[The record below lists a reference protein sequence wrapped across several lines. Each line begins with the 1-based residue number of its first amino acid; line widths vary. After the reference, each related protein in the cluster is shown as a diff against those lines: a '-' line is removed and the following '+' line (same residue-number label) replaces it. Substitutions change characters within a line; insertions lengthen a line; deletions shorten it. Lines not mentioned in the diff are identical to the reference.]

1 MKISQRL
8 LTYGCALAVVCL
20 LVTSGL
26 AGQDANP
33 IPNRITQAP
42 DAKTRVT
49 LTGNVHPLARAENS
63 DANAWWEKRRKL
75 YNIALVLAGFGAF
88 AAYAA
93 VLDHFSCSG
102 PDCRGSVEDTEITLF
117 TIMFQALGYLVA
129 MGVANVLFGLG
140 ALSEQLFRPKNRRRW
155 RRACFVLGVCF
166 SVALPFLV
174 PVLVALRLGGR
185 Q

>member
-1 MKISQRL
+1 MPAACPHSSRRAAPL
-8 LTYGCALAVVCL
+8 
-20 LVTSGL
+20 GL
-26 AGQDANP
+26 AIRPGDPLIYSASGY
-33 IPNRITQAP
+33 
-42 DAKTRVT
+42 T
-49 LTGNVHPLARAENS
+49 LLMDPLARAENS

>member
-63 DANAWWEKRRKL
+63 R
-75 YNIALVLAGFGAF
+75 GA
-88 AAYAA
+88 
-93 VLDHFSCSG
+93 
-102 PDCRGSVEDTEITLF
+102 VEDSAVSL
-117 TIMFQALGYLVA
+117 
-129 MGVANVLFGLG
+129 
-140 ALSEQLFRPKNRRRW
+140 
-155 RRACFVLGVCF
+155 
-166 SVALPFLV
+166 
-174 PVLVALRLGGR
+174 
-185 Q
+185 